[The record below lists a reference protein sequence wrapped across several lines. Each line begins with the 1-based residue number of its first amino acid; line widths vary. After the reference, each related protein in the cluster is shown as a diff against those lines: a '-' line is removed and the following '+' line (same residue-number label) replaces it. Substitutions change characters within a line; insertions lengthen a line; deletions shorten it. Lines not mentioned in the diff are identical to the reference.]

1 MSENNTLLRTT
12 TIGLDEY
19 NRLVSEADNK
29 DQLIGSLNQSISN
42 LRNQLDK
49 KEEKETETNSLVKI
63 IHYEHHNNDYD
74 DESWDESVHTE
85 FRNLAEVQEL
95 ANKKAQKVTENK
107 IEEQKNL
114 IKELRDNVETVQD
127 RVTTKERQ
135 IQKIKTDHKEKLEDL
150 DEERTKLVKNLDKAY
165 DKDVTLYKETIK
177 DLKEEIKKVKESKTD
192 AEVEEKRNKEVK
204 DLKTRIRD
212 LERIIARVN
221 DSPFYK
227 RWFVLHK
234 LETEQNKASQEL
246 KQREHDAN
254 NVGTTWVRDNE
265 KVRELDS
272 FTKMIKDRTIGV
284 RNYIWSIC
292 GSDRY

>member
-19 NRLVSEADNK
+19 NRLVSEAVSK
-29 DQLIGSLNQSISN
+29 DREIGSLSESN
-42 LRNQLDK
+42 NTLRRQLNE
-49 KEEKETETNSLVKI
+49 KEEKEDQTNPLVKI
-63 IHYEHHNNDYD
+63 IHYEHYDNDYED
-74 DESWDESVHTE
+74 KPWDENVYTE
-85 FRNLAEVQEL
+85 FRNLTEVQEI

-127 RVTTKERQ
+127 RINTKERQ

-150 DEERTKLVKNLDKAY
+150 DEERASVVKNLEKAY
-165 DKDVTLYKETIK
+165 DKDVTLYKEAIK

-192 AEVEEKRNKEVK
+192 AEVEQKRNQEIK
-204 DLKTRIRD
+204 DLKARIKD
-212 LERIIARVN
+212 LERIIAKVN
-221 DSPFYK
+221 ASPFYK

-234 LETEQNKASQEL
+234 LEVEQDKANQEL
-246 KQREHDAN
+246 KQRERDAD

-272 FTKMIKDRTIGV
+272 FTKMIKNRTIDI
-284 RNYIWSIC
+284 RNYVWTIC